1 MKKNQRPS
9 QAPFKIFLPTS
20 IAVGFCARR
29 LKEVSCLDR
38 LSLFFPPHKLIFP
51 GSCGDSSLWT
61 QHFPARYF
69 LKPPTAFWFSGSLY
83 KEICIKSS
91 LGPLISI
98 CVWKGRSLGNAM
110 RKMWMCWLVVPALQW
125 CPRLVKS
132 RNLTSSYLKY
142 VHVQLWSLE
151 NNTYCFFFLTFA
163 AMMVIRFWLFRR
175 EQRCFFGMVFP
186 GVALT
191 GH

>member
-1 MKKNQRPS
+1 MGGRTASLQQRPFYTFINELLS
-9 QAPFKIFLPTS
+9 MMFRGIFPLKNDPQVREKESAPLPS
-20 IAVGFCARR
+20 PFQNLPPHQRSCGSLCSR

-51 GSCGDSSLWT
+51 GSCGDTSLWT

-98 CVWKGRSLGNAM
+98 RVWKGRSLGNAM
-110 RKMWMCWLVVPALQW
+110 RKMWKCWLAVPALQR

-142 VHVQLWSLE
+142 VLVQLWSVGKE
-151 NNTYCFFFLTFA
+151 
-163 AMMVIRFWLFRR
+163 
-175 EQRCFFGMVFP
+175 
-186 GVALT
+186 
-191 GH
+191 

>member
-29 LKEVSCLDR
+29 LKKVSCLDR
-38 LSLFFPPHKLIFP
+38 LSLFLPPRKLIFP

-110 RKMWMCWLVVPALQW
+110 RKMWMPALAVPALRR

-132 RNLTSSYLKY
+132 RNITSSYFKY
-142 VHVQLWSLE
+142 VCVQLWSLGE
-151 NNTYCFFFLTFA
+151 
-163 AMMVIRFWLFRR
+163 
-175 EQRCFFGMVFP
+175 E
-186 GVALT
+186 
-191 GH
+191 

>member
-1 MKKNQRPS
+1 MGGRTASLQQRPFYAFINELLS
-9 QAPFKIFLPTS
+9 MMFRDIFPLKNNPQVHEKESAPLPS
-20 IAVGFCARR
+20 PFQNLPPHQRSCGALCSR

-51 GSCGDSSLWT
+51 GSCGDTSLWT

-98 CVWKGRSLGNAM
+98 RV
-110 RKMWMCWLVVPALQW
+110 
-125 CPRLVKS
+125 
-132 RNLTSSYLKY
+132 
-142 VHVQLWSLE
+142 
-151 NNTYCFFFLTFA
+151 
-163 AMMVIRFWLFRR
+163 
-175 EQRCFFGMVFP
+175 
-186 GVALT
+186 
-191 GH
+191 